1 MAELLV
7 RRAVPEDAPTL
18 ARVHVAGWSWT
29 YRGVLPDGYLDA
41 PERRPRREAQWRG
54 LLEDGQSIFLA
65 SRGPDVLGLASV
77 GTSRDEDASDEVGEL
92 SAIYLRDASLA
103 GRGVGRALMDAAL
116 DALRARFR
124 EATLWVLDTNERA
137 RRFYARTGW
146 RLDGATKTETVA
158 DTPLP
163 HVRYRIALG

>member
-29 YRGVLPDGYLDA
+29 YRGVLPDAYLDA

-124 EATLWVLDTNERA
+124 EATLWVLDTN
-137 RRFYARTGW
+137 
-146 RLDGATKTETVA
+146 
-158 DTPLP
+158 
-163 HVRYRIALG
+163 